1 MLDILKLATV
11 PLTVLLLLV
20 FLRMLFR
27 GPQVVTQLSRSG
39 FSLRTWLTGTGLR
52 DDAGSTTRSGYGL
65 VMRINRDKA
74 GLTSQVEVGET
85 INLSSPRL

>member
-1 MLDILKLATV
+1 MLEIIRLATI
-11 PLTVLLLLV
+11 PLTVLLILV
-20 FLRMLFR
+20 LFRLVFR

-52 DDAGSTTRSGYGL
+52 DDAGSTTRSGHGL
-65 VMRINRDKA
+65 VMGVTIDKD
-74 GLTSQVEVGET
+74 GQERVEVGET